1 MGFGRLAADP
11 LAERLGRAA
20 VIRGGGLLAAGGL
33 ALALAGGTA
42 ATGIAGFAIMGCGLA
57 GLFPLA
63 LSAATEGDDAAA
75 PALAAVS
82 TTGYLG
88 FIAGPALIGLLS
100 DATSLPAA
108 LVLVAVLCL
117 GAAALGGAAG
127 RSRDEVVQ
135 RSPK

>member
-11 LAERLGRAA
+11 LAERFGRPA
-20 VIRGGGLLAAGGL
+20 VIRGGGLLATAGL
-33 ALALAGGTA
+33 ATALAGGTA
-42 ATGIAGFAIMGCGLA
+42 ASGIAGFAVMGAGLA

-63 LSAATEGDDAAA
+63 LSAATEGDDDAA

-100 DATSLPAA
+100 EATSLPTALA
-108 LVLVAVLCL
+108 LVGLLCF
-117 GAAALGGAAG
+117 GAAG
-127 RSRDEVVQ
+127 LAQAARATS
-135 RSPK
+135 S